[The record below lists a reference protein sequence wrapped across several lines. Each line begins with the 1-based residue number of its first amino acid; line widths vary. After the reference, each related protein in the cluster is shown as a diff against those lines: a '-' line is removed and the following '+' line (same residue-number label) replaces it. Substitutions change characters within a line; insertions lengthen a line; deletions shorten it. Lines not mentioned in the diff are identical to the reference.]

1 MPTCPDD
8 GKQFSSEAGLR
19 THQGKVHGTVL
30 GSDPTRKKGP
40 RRMRCTCLCGF
51 VHRPLHQILGYRKVP
66 MLDRF
71 TGDVFLDPETG
82 APIEIF
88 DASRSIEPLAYGLRS
103 FALSGSFTKVVG
115 DRIVEVGTFQKDF
128 PPIERPGVRCICMH
142 CNHMHIR
149 KQSK

>member
-1 MPTCPDD
+1 
-8 GKQFSSEAGLR
+8 
-19 THQGKVHGTVL
+19 
-30 GSDPTRKKGP
+30 
-40 RRMRCTCLCGF
+40 
-51 VHRPLHQILGYRKVP
+51 

-82 APIEIF
+82 ASIEIF

-149 KQSK
+149 KPSK

>member
-149 KQSK
+149 KPSK